1 MIKIYQI
8 VTVMLYIRFFL
19 VLFATGSVFAYIDP
33 GSGSYIISLI
43 ILGFV
48 TFYGWIKGVLIKIKD
63 FFTKKDK

>member
-1 MIKIYQI
+1 MI
-8 VTVMLYIRFFL
+8 LYFRFFL
-19 VLFATGSVFAYIDP
+19 LLSTSGYVFAYIDP

-63 FFTKKDK
+63 FFIKKDK

>member
-1 MIKIYQI
+1 MHKKTY
-8 VTVMLYIRFFL
+8 FFPCIL
-19 VLFATGSVFAYIDP
+19 LTSTSAFAYIDP

-48 TFYGWIKGVLIKIKD
+48 TFYGWIKGTLSKIRD